1 MATLIDELIDVF
13 NKQLRLYEDVL
24 AIGKEKKNV
33 ILKNDI
39 ETLAQM
45 NEVESSI
52 VNKLNRLEKQRLLI
66 ISDMCEVLDI
76 NKDTFTL
83 KELSEKLTIEEDKE
97 KILNIRDELNAMM
110 KELRV
115 VNELNQTLIENS
127 LEYINF
133 SLNLYQSG
141 AGQMQVGYQDD
152 IKKKK

>member
-52 VNKLNRLEKQRLLI
+52 VNKLNRLEKQRILI

-83 KELSEKLTIEEDKE
+83 KELSEKLTIQEDKE